1 VNAVCWRLSS
11 GRTTCEVIFAQ
22 LAILGGEPIEGLSLS
37 IAWGKRDSGL
47 LELAE
52 VLEAKEPRSG
62 KDQFKMLDGI
72 ANGSL

>member
-1 VNAVCWRLSS
+1 MPCPGALVVVEPHVKSL
-11 GRTTCEVIFAQ
+11 FAQ